1 MSLFFPC
8 KHYLFCQLG
17 IKYFIEK
24 TENSVVYSL
33 SPMSWLSHELV
44 FWLWPLNNYKKFALI
59 LEYGRRSLCNSVKLW
74 AMPCGA
80 TKDGRVMVESSD
92 KLWSTG
98 GGNGES
104 LQYSCRENPMNTIKK
119 QKDMTQKMIPLG
131 QKVSNMLLGNSGG
144 QLLIASER
152 MKWLGQSKNDIQLWM
167 CLVMR
172 VKSNAVKNSTVL
184 GTWNVRFMNQGKLEV
199 VTIRRLVHVIVNS

>member
-1 MSLFFPC
+1 
-8 KHYLFCQLG
+8 
-17 IKYFIEK
+17 
-24 TENSVVYSL
+24 
-33 SPMSWLSHELV
+33 
-44 FWLWPLNNYKKFALI
+44 
-59 LEYGRRSLCNSVKLW
+59 
-74 AMPCGA
+74 
-80 TKDGRVMVESSD
+80 
-92 KLWSTG
+92 
-98 GGNGES
+98 
-104 LQYSCRENPMNTIKK
+104 
-119 QKDMTQKMIPLG
+119 MTQKMIPLG

-199 VTIRRLVHVIVNS
+199 VKQEMTRVKH